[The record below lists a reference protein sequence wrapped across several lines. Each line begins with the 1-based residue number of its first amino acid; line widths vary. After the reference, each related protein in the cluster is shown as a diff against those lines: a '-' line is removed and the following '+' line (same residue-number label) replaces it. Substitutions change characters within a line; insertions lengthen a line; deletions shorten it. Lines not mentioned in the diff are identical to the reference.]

1 MSRAARTRNQQA
13 SVDRYLLPGE
23 VPSAEVRQHPAI
35 LMPSL
40 AVTAGGLFVALA
52 VSSIPFGAGTRITVW
67 VLAGLLT
74 GRSLVTVLRWAVNY
88 LVITSERVLLT
99 TGTWARSVVGVPI
112 TELSQFTFYRSFFG
126 RMVGYG
132 TFVVESG
139 ITRLAIDCIPYPEQL
154 FLIVCAYRFP
164 EAGAAV
170 LANDGYTRDVYTS
183 DRDAYDDA
191 GDDIYVLDGPDPS
204 PNDDDAQKAEEAP
217 ALSDDKD
224 SGDDKDRSDEAVS
237 EPEDIEAD

>member
-1 MSRAARTRNQQA
+1 
-13 SVDRYLLPGE
+13 
-23 VPSAEVRQHPAI
+23 
-35 LMPSL
+35 MPSL
-40 AVTAGGLFVALA
+40 AVTAGGFFVALA

-126 RMVGYG
+126 RTVGYG

-164 EAGAAV
+164 RAGAV
-170 LANDGYTRDVYTS
+170 LANDGYTSDGYTS
-183 DRDAYDDA
+183 DSDAYDDA
-191 GDDIYVLDGPDPS
+191 DDDTYVLDGPDPGS
-204 PNDDDAQKAEEAP
+204 PNGDDAQKAEEAP
-217 ALSDDKD
+217 AQGDDKD
-224 SGDDKDRSDEAVS
+224 CGDDKDRSDEAVS